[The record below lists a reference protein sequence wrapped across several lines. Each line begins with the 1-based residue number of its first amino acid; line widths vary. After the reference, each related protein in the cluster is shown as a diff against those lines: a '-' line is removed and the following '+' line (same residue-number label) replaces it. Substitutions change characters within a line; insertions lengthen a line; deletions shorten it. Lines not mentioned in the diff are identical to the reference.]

1 MNVIRRSLIFDSI
14 VSWQIVFLNIFVAFQ
29 QMNLLKS
36 NTLSW
41 EQRKLSNIADIVGGG
56 TPSTSN
62 PDYWDG
68 DIDWYTPAEIGE
80 QIFANG
86 SVRKITKD
94 GLNHSSAKILPAHK
108 TVLFT
113 SRAGIGSMA
122 ILQRLAA
129 TNQGFQSLV
138 CHDDIDP
145 YFVFSMGDS
154 IKTKAERV
162 AAGSTFAEI
171 SGKKLGDL
179 ELMFPST
186 DEQKAIGNY
195 FKNLDNLITLHQRK
209 YDMLKKV
216 KKAMFEKMFPK
227 NGKRVPEI
235 RFAGFTDDWEQR
247 KLGEL
252 ATFTKGAG
260 YSKSDLKES
269 GTPVVL
275 YGRLYTKYETVIR
288 DVDTFVDAKDG
299 SIYSRGGEVVVPAS
313 GETAEDIA
321 IASVLEK
328 SGILIGG
335 DLNVIHPCN
344 RLEPVFLA
352 ISISN
357 GEPHVEMAR
366 RAQGKSVV
374 HLHNEDL
381 SRIELQYPEIAE
393 QQKISQC
400 FLNLDHLIT
409 LHQRKLE
416 KLNKLKKSMLEE
428 IFV

>member
-1 MNVIRRSLIFDSI
+1 MSKGKTPQIRFKGYTDD
-14 VSWQIVFLNIFVAFQ
+14 
-29 QMNLLKS
+29 
-36 NTLSW
+36 W

-94 GLNHSSAKILPAHK
+94 GLNHSSAKILPADK

-113 SRAGIGSMA
+113 SRAGIGNMA

-195 FKNLDNLITLHQRK
+195 FKNLDHLITLHQRQEKSTKYLLLRKEIITWEQRKFDEAFIERRDKTEKENEDILLSCAINGMFLNSELFGHFRGTTTIGYLRVKKNDLILSAQNLHLGNANVNLRFEHGIISPAYKVYDLNDCNPEFVQSWVKRDDTKKFFLAATTEGASQCRKNIEWETLGKQTISMPSLDEQKRVGSFFGQLDNLITLHQR
-209 YDMLKKV
+209 
-216 KKAMFEKMFPK
+216 E
-227 NGKRVPEI
+227 
-235 RFAGFTDDWEQR
+235 
-247 KLGEL
+247 
-252 ATFTKGAG
+252 
-260 YSKSDLKES
+260 
-269 GTPVVL
+269 
-275 YGRLYTKYETVIR
+275 
-288 DVDTFVDAKDG
+288 
-299 SIYSRGGEVVVPAS
+299 
-313 GETAEDIA
+313 
-321 IASVLEK
+321 
-328 SGILIGG
+328 
-335 DLNVIHPCN
+335 
-344 RLEPVFLA
+344 
-352 ISISN
+352 
-357 GEPHVEMAR
+357 
-366 RAQGKSVV
+366 
-374 HLHNEDL
+374 
-381 SRIELQYPEIAE
+381 
-393 QQKISQC
+393 
-400 FLNLDHLIT
+400 
-409 LHQRKLE
+409 E
-416 KLNKLKKSMLEE
+416 KLLKIL
-428 IFV
+428 

>member
-1 MNVIRRSLIFDSI
+1 MEKKRTPRLRFRGFTDDWEQRKLGDFGYVAMCKRIFKDQTAESGDIPFYKIGTFGGEPDAYISRDLFEEYKHLYSYPEKGDILISASGSIGRTVEYTGEDAYYQDSNIVWLKHDKTIVNSFLKHLYEVIRWSGIEGSTIKRLYNDNILRTEVMIPAAPEQERIGKCFNNLDNLITLHQRKYD
-14 VSWQIVFLNIFVAFQ
+14 
-29 QMNLLKS
+29 MLKKVKKAMFEKMFPK
-36 NTLSW
+36 NGKRVPEIRFAGFTDDW

-209 YDMLKKV
+209 
-216 KKAMFEKMFPK
+216 
-227 NGKRVPEI
+227 
-235 RFAGFTDDWEQR
+235 
-247 KLGEL
+247 
-252 ATFTKGAG
+252 
-260 YSKSDLKES
+260 
-269 GTPVVL
+269 
-275 YGRLYTKYETVIR
+275 
-288 DVDTFVDAKDG
+288 
-299 SIYSRGGEVVVPAS
+299 
-313 GETAEDIA
+313 
-321 IASVLEK
+321 
-328 SGILIGG
+328 
-335 DLNVIHPCN
+335 
-344 RLEPVFLA
+344 
-352 ISISN
+352 
-357 GEPHVEMAR
+357 
-366 RAQGKSVV
+366 
-374 HLHNEDL
+374 
-381 SRIELQYPEIAE
+381 
-393 QQKISQC
+393 
-400 FLNLDHLIT
+400 
-409 LHQRKLE
+409 LE

>member
-1 MNVIRRSLIFDSI
+1 MEKKRTPRLRFRGFTDDWEQRKLGELATFTKGAGYSKSDLKESGTPVVLYGRLYTKYETVIRDVDTFVDAKDGSIYSRGGEVVVPASGETAEDIAIASTLEKSGILIGGDLNVIHPCNRLEP
-14 VSWQIVFLNIFVAFQ
+14 VFLAISISNGEPHVEMARRAQGKSVVHLHNEDLSRIELQYPEIAEQ
-29 QMNLLKS
+29 QKISQCFLNLDHLITLHQRKYDMLKKVKKAMFEKMFPK
-36 NTLSW
+36 NGKRVPEIRFAGFTDDW

-209 YDMLKKV
+209 
-216 KKAMFEKMFPK
+216 
-227 NGKRVPEI
+227 
-235 RFAGFTDDWEQR
+235 
-247 KLGEL
+247 
-252 ATFTKGAG
+252 
-260 YSKSDLKES
+260 
-269 GTPVVL
+269 
-275 YGRLYTKYETVIR
+275 
-288 DVDTFVDAKDG
+288 
-299 SIYSRGGEVVVPAS
+299 
-313 GETAEDIA
+313 
-321 IASVLEK
+321 
-328 SGILIGG
+328 
-335 DLNVIHPCN
+335 
-344 RLEPVFLA
+344 
-352 ISISN
+352 
-357 GEPHVEMAR
+357 
-366 RAQGKSVV
+366 
-374 HLHNEDL
+374 
-381 SRIELQYPEIAE
+381 
-393 QQKISQC
+393 
-400 FLNLDHLIT
+400 
-409 LHQRKLE
+409 LE